1 MDMTVGQD
9 RIFVHQEC
17 DRITVLIHV
26 CMPYKKIKNEKSL
39 KLLFAVYV
47 IGAFIP
53 RLFFKTAG
61 GIGMAAVFAGLSH
74 VWPYISVANKDRV
87 LKFKICSKQT
97 KMYLKIFFSFSRP
110 IRLVSLKKKKFCC
123 ADTLAETT

>member
-47 IGAFIP
+47 ISVFIP
-53 RLFFKTAG
+53 RPFFKRYWNGRRFRRIITRLALY
-61 GIGMAAVFAGLSH
+61 LS
-74 VWPYISVANKDRV
+74 
-87 LKFKICSKQT
+87 CQ
-97 KMYLKIFFSFSRP
+97 
-110 IRLVSLKKKKFCC
+110 
-123 ADTLAETT
+123 